1 MRKIYYLFLTMLLG
15 MVGMS
20 ANAQEAKS
28 MKVIFNVDNP
38 DNITINID
46 GVAQSLVAG
55 DNEITLNAPYGYYSS
70 VYVYATD
77 GNFITKATKD
87 GANQLYSAYNT
98 QWSFYPSDSDAD
110 KTIFIETIAGKE
122 ARTAS
127 CTVTVDDASKVRVQ
141 RNGTNTTVELQNGKN
156 TVYYIPGYETM
167 LIINPVTY
175 GTTLYKATLNGEDL
189 VYSSGYS
196 ANLSSEG
203 GDKIDILANFPEGLT
218 YNVKLTYV
226 DIEKAK
232 GVVTGVTVD
241 GTAIDTFNDAEG
253 FDVPAGKAV
262 AITFDNVNFKIDGVT
277 VNETPLSYV
286 YSSYNFTPTNNT
298 VINIDAHRYGT
309 VKATLNV
316 DNKDNVIVYK
326 GYSYNGEIIEV
337 ANGDNDIELSENNAV
352 VTIKANSGCFITS
365 VTYGETTLSNQSEY
379 TISSVTD
386 GMVISVVSGAI
397 VRDKS
402 FTLNIDDITAAQY
415 GFTLTR
421 ASDRSTVDG
430 LVTGKNT
437 VAFAESETHYQ
448 LGAFGA
454 PVFGVFNRGVMINP
468 SYQGSTSVEF
478 DVEDG
483 DVIDAY
489 VKELPA
495 TYNVKFTLEEGIYA
509 YQFNEVSASYVGASS
524 QWSTMGYT
532 AVEGT
537 EFTIT
542 IKPMDGLN
550 IDVKVGEEAIAANAE
565 GAFEVPVSEAA
576 TINITKS
583 TSDGINTIN
592 ASNADNVIYTLQGVK
607 VNGKAAKGL
616 YIKNGKK
623 VVVK

>member
-15 MVGMS
+15 MVGMT
-20 ANAQEAKS
+20 ANAQETKS
-28 MKVIFNVDNP
+28 MKVIFNVDDPTNL
-38 DNITINID
+38 TINVD
-46 GVAQSLVAG
+46 GVAQTLVQG
-55 DNEITLNAPYGYYSS
+55 DNEITLKAPYGYYSS
-70 VYVYATD
+70 VSVNATD

-87 GANQLYSAYNT
+87 GANQLNKPYNT
-98 QWSFYPSDSDAD
+98 SWSFYPSDSDAD
-110 KTIFIETIAGKE
+110 KTISIETIAGTD

-141 RNGTNTTVELQNGKN
+141 RNGTYTTVDLQNGEN
-156 TVYYIPGYETM
+156 TVSYIPGYETM
-167 LIINPVTY
+167 LMIGPANY
-175 GTTLYKATLNGEDL
+175 GTTLYKATLNDKDL
-189 VYSSGYS
+189 VYSNGYS
-196 ANLSSEG
+196 ANLNSEG
-203 GDKIDILANFPEGLT
+203 GDKIDILANFPEGLA

-226 DIEKAK
+226 DKEKAK

-262 AITFDNVNFKIDGVT
+262 AITFDNVNYKIDGVT
-277 VNETPLSYV
+277 VNGKSETV
-286 YSSYNFTPTNNT
+286 YSSYSFTPTGNT
-298 VINIDAHRYGT
+298 EINIDAHKYGT

-326 GYSYNGEIIEV
+326 GYSYQ
-337 ANGDNDIELSENNAV
+337 NDIMTVTDGNNEIELSENNAV

-379 TISSVTD
+379 KINPVTE
-386 GMVISVVSGAI
+386 GMVITVVSGAI

-421 ASDRSTVDG
+421 ASDRSNVEG

-454 PVFGVFNRGVMINP
+454 PVFGVFKSGVMINP
-468 SYQGSTSVEF
+468 SYQGGSSVEF

-495 TYNVKFTLEEGIYA
+495 TYNVKFTLEEGIYS
-509 YQFNEVSASYVGASS
+509 YQFNEVSASYVGAST

-532 AVEGT
+532 ATVGT

-542 IKPMDGLN
+542 IKPMDGLD
-550 IDVKVGEEAIAANAE
+550 IDVKVGEKAITANAE
-565 GAFEVPVSEAA
+565 GAFEIPVSAAA
-576 TINITKS
+576 TISITKS
-583 TSDGINTIN
+583 TGTGINTIN
-592 ASNADNVIYTLQGVK
+592 ASNADNAIYTLQGVK

>member
-15 MVGMS
+15 MVGIA

-70 VYVYATD
+70 ISVNATD

-110 KTIFIETIAGKE
+110 KTIFIETIAGKD

-141 RNGTNTTVELQNGKN
+141 RNGTYTTVELQNGEN

-167 LIINPVTY
+167 LMISPATY

-203 GDKIDILANFPEGLT
+203 GDVIDILANFPEGLT

>member
-15 MVGMS
+15 MVGMT
-20 ANAQEAKS
+20 ANAQETKS
-28 MKVIFNVDNP
+28 MKVIFNVDDPTNL
-38 DNITINID
+38 TINVD
-46 GVAQSLVAG
+46 GVAQTLVQG
-55 DNEITLNAPYGYYSS
+55 DNEITLKAPYGYYSS
-70 VYVYATD
+70 VSVNATD
-77 GNFITKATKD
+77 GNFITKVTKD
-87 GANQLYSAYNT
+87 GANQLSNPYNT
-98 QWSFYPSDSDAD
+98 SWSFYPSDSDAD
-110 KTIFIETIAGKE
+110 ETISIETIAGTD

-127 CTVTVDDASKVRVQ
+127 CTVTVDDASKVGVQ
-141 RNGTNTTVELQNGKN
+141 RNGTYTTVDLQNGEN
-156 TVYYIPGYETM
+156 TVSYIPGYETM
-167 LIINPVTY
+167 LMIGPANY
-175 GTTLYKATLNGEDL
+175 GTTLYKATLNDKDL
-189 VYSSGYS
+189 VYSNGYS
-196 ANLSSEG
+196 ANLNSEG
-203 GDKIDILANFPEGLT
+203 GDKIDILANFPEGLA

-226 DIEKAK
+226 DKEKAK

-262 AITFDNVNFKIDGVT
+262 AITFDNVNYKIDGVT
-277 VNETPLSYV
+277 VNGKSETV
-286 YSSYNFTPTNNT
+286 YSSYSFTPTGNT
-298 VINIDAHRYGT
+298 EINIDAHKYGT

-326 GYSYNGEIIEV
+326 GYPYQ
-337 ANGDNDIELSENNAV
+337 NDIMTVTDGNNEIELSENNAV

-379 TISSVTD
+379 TITPVTE
-386 GMVISVVSGAI
+386 GMVITVVSGAI

-495 TYNVKFTLEEGIYA
+495 TYNVKFTLEEGIYS
-509 YQFNEVSASYVGASS
+509 YQFNEVSASYVGAST

-532 AVEGT
+532 ATVGT

-542 IKPMDGLN
+542 IKPMDGLD
-550 IDVKVGEEAIAANAE
+550 IDVKVGEKAITANAE
-565 GAFEVPVSEAA
+565 GAFEIPVSAAA
-576 TINITKS
+576 TISITKS
-583 TSDGINTIN
+583 TGTGINTIN
-592 ASNADNVIYTLQGVK
+592 ASNADNAIYTLQGVK

>member
-15 MVGMS
+15 MVGMTT
-20 ANAQEAKS
+20 NAQETKS

-70 VYVYATD
+70 ISVNATD

-110 KTIFIETIAGKE
+110 KTIFIETIAGKD

-379 TISSVTD
+379 TINPVTE
-386 GMVISVVSGAI
+386 GMVITVVSGAI

-478 DVEDG
+478 DVVDG

-495 TYNVKFTLEEGIYA
+495 TYNVKFTLEEGINA
-509 YQFNEVSASYVGASS
+509 YQFNEVSASYVGASNL
-524 QWSTMGYT
+524 WSTMGYT
-532 AVEGT
+532 ATEGT

-542 IKPMDGLN
+542 IKPMVGLN